1 MLRDDSIEDVDGL
14 PVPGQLFAGNHDDF
28 YCLNPHVDETS
39 LDLDTFSI
47 DEDCPFDPSSPPV
60 RYYLVTD
67 GLDLDDF
74 STGTVSLDSSLEP
87 ATCDISS
94 TDYSCE
100 IYDWGG
106 GWTGYIQ
113 VNTDN
118 SDTLDVNES
127 ESIACNYDRI
137 FLTLPESDSG
147 TEFPAE
153 DIICS
158 QGSASIVRG
167 YVNLLD
173 DDYPLLET
181 TDGSGATVPA
191 VSIVSATG
199 PEGNCSYLLSSTYS
213 CVTDNFAPAGGWN
226 GMLIVNTDGYVC
238 DSYGLDADNELIR
251 DSVTGELVVNGG
263 GVFLLGEDSLLTAGE
278 IVTNDITIT
287 APPKKAGDVP
297 RDCPQ

>member
-1 MLRDDSIEDVDGL
+1 M
-14 PVPGQLFAGNHDDF
+14 
-28 YCLNPHVDETS
+28 
-39 LDLDTFSI
+39 
-47 DEDCPFDPSSPPV
+47 
-60 RYYLVTD
+60 
-67 GLDLDDF
+67 
-74 STGTVSLDSSLEP
+74 
-87 ATCDISS
+87 SS

-113 VNTDN
+113 VNTDDP
-118 SDTLDVNES
+118 DTLDVNES

-137 FLTLPESDSG
+137 YLALPESDSG
-147 TEFPAE
+147 TEFPSE
-153 DIICS
+153 TVNCS

-167 YVNLLD
+167 NISLLD

-181 TDGSGATVPA
+181 DDSGAAVPA

-213 CVTDNFAPAGGWN
+213 CVTDNFAPAEGWN

-238 DSYGLDADNELIR
+238 DSYGLDANNELVR
-251 DSVTGELVVNGG
+251 DDAGELVINGG
-263 GVFLLGEDSLLTAGE
+263 GVFLLGEDELLTAGE
-278 IVTNDITIT
+278 IKLHDMTIT